1 MSPQIPQ
8 LPGIS
13 PIRKDSAPVQA
24 ENTVAKEQEKKD
36 AAQTQAQDVEN
47 NALVQGAGALQ
58 LTEAD
63 IVQPQGAGP
72 AAPQANDTEIT
83 FT

>member
-63 IVQPQGAGP
+63 IVQPHGAGP